1 MPQDL
6 QQDRLISRHVRVHDA
21 RSDACRHRTTH
32 DEQSEKQAA
41 DGVCDSDG
49 AEARKT
55 VSEVR
60 TTVRT
65 LFMMDL

>member
-1 MPQDL
+1 
-6 QQDRLISRHVRVHDA
+6 VHDA